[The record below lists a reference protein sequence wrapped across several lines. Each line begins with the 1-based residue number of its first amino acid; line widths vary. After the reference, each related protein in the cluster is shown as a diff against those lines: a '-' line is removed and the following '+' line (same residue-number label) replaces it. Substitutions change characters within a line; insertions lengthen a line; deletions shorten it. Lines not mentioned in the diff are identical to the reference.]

1 MSVEGRDPRDA
12 GAATVLLV
20 ALMAALLVAVGL
32 ALQVVHVGVARARIT
47 AAADLAALAAARAA
61 DCAAASPVGLAN
73 GATRLSCEPRGS
85 DFLVRAETDVVVLGD
100 RHITISGLAR
110 AGPPG

>member
-1 MSVEGRDPRDA
+1 
-12 GAATVLLV
+12 VLLV